1 MSESLTKKEKIK
13 RKTEIKKFFS
23 LSSSVV
29 ECKGSK
35 LRYKENGL
43 SYNRVVF
50 CLVKNFK
57 NSVDRNK
64 AKRIIREIYR
74 KNKGL
79 LKTGYDLAFILFPGK
94 NETES
99 RYNEFQKLVSKAKL
113 FTNS

>member
-1 MSESLTKKEKIK
+1 MSESLTKKERIK
-13 RKTEIKKFFS
+13 RKTQINRFFS
-23 LSSSVV
+23 LPSYVV
-29 ECKGSK
+29 ECKGAK
-35 LRYKENGL
+35 LRYIENGL

-79 LKTGYDLAFILFPGK
+79 LKTGYDLAFILFPEK

-99 RYNEFQKLVSKAKL
+99 RYREFKKLVSKANL
-113 FTNS
+113 FASP